1 MSSNHYPIIVVMFK
15 FARKILSFGMKSFY
29 EQKSLTKKFHMIS
42 QLFEY
47 ILFTKRTRVHDVSY
61 TSI

>member
-1 MSSNHYPIIVVMFK
+1 MFK

-47 ILFTKRTRVHDVSY
+47 ILFTKERVH
-61 TSI
+61 TMFHTLQLKL

>member
-1 MSSNHYPIIVVMFK
+1 MFK

-42 QLFEY
+42 KLLSTYCSQKERMYTMFHTLQLK
-47 ILFTKRTRVHDVSY
+47 L
-61 TSI
+61 